1 MIGLP
6 PMQKKKEIVC
16 LMVYLGCNATIS
28 IVTPRLFIFNT
39 KAVFISL
46 TTDYYEQHKEDNY
59 LIFIFTIITFSDL
72 ENTTYWYYK
81 IVHLWWLVRQVSGQ
95 IYHTVHWT
103 FSDVLKYPR
112 PCLMVLWVYVEV
124 NISHSLYNQQLFCPV
139 QRTRFYKE
147 SICIEET
154 FDSNKTLFLKFLRY
168 LSDELHCFF

>member
-28 IVTPRLFIFNT
+28 IVTPRLFISNT

-46 TTDYYEQHKEDNY
+46 TTDYYEQHKEDND
-59 LIFIFTIITFSDL
+59 LIFIFTIIIFSDL

-95 IYHTVHWT
+95 IYHTGHWT
-103 FSDVLKYPR
+103 FSDVLKYPC